1 MNLKQNMQLEAS
13 SKYTNNLIA
22 HYQPQDC
29 TNIICNS
36 RLQICKQSKLRI
48 PKLRM
53 HKSIYAISRLNV
65 QITQFHI
72 SKPKNLH
79 DYPFLNPKL
88 YKKKVQIQ
96 ALETASSQLNISKRH
111 SVHNF
116 KMRCQLTNDKYETH
130 QIRQVRKQIIKYHS
144 NTNTN
149 CNFNLLHKCAL
160 VSLAV
165 H

>member
-1 MNLKQNMQLEAS
+1 MHALKSKNAQKIVQICTSSRMTKIAQNNHIQLQTLKCTNYPVKHAFMNLKQNMQLEAS

-88 YKKKVQIQ
+88 YKKKS
-96 ALETASSQLNISKRH
+96 ANIGFR
-111 SVHNF
+111 
-116 KMRCQLTNDKYETH
+116 
-130 QIRQVRKQIIKYHS
+130 
-144 NTNTN
+144 N
-149 CNFNLLHKCAL
+149 CK
-160 VSLAV
+160 
-165 H
+165 